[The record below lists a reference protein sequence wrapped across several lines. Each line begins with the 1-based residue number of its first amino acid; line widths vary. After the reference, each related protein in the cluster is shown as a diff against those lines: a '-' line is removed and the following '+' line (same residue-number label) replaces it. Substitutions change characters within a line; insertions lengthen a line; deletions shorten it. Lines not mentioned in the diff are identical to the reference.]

1 MDELSNI
8 DQSPHITPADV
19 DVIKLVDNVV
29 EGATI
34 MGNPDVAFRMAV
46 DLRKTMQM
54 RGIALAKLL
63 SKVRDN
69 WPLFQAGG
77 YEGDFEDAVFVATG
91 IAASTTRKYADT
103 WKALFENAS
112 IPEESK
118 MQLMGKPI
126 KSLILL
132 TAAAR
137 EGEIKDWKEIVN
149 APDHSSVREVVRR
162 VRGEQTSSASS
173 LMLVLDRTGSL
184 HVRKGD
190 ATDIIGFINL
200 DRAKESELAKTAIDT
215 LCTRANIYRQ

>member
-137 EGEIKDWKEIVN
+137 EGEITDWKEVVN
-149 APDHSSVREVVRR
+149 APDHASVRDVVRR